1 MVEPKYRFN
10 DHLTLSYSF
19 RFNKMF
25 NNIGYSGQDAST
37 NPLTDSGVIVARRD
51 ITTYTNSVFGKYAI
65 NEKMSLNLT
74 VRHYLSYA
82 RNNAFFTLLN
92 SGDISP
98 EDIYTAPDSN
108 FNTWNMDLS
117 YSWWFAPGSQISA
130 LYRNNSI
137 DEDIS
142 NTDFSSNF
150 NKAIDNRF
158 LNHVFSISVRYFIDY
173 NSLKN

>member
-1 MVEPKYRFN
+1 
-10 DHLTLSYSF
+10 
-19 RFNKMF
+19 MF
-25 NNIGYSGQDAST
+25 NNIGYSGADTSAD
-37 NPLTDSGVIVARRD
+37 PLVDSGVIMARRN
-51 ITTYTNSVFGKYAI
+51 ITTFTNSVFGKYAI

-82 RNNAFFTLLN
+82 KNNAFFALLN

-98 EDIYTAPDSN
+98 ENNYTAPDSN

-130 LYRNNSI
+130 LYRNSSSFYEQ
-137 DEDIS
+137 DFS
-142 NTDFSSNF
+142 TDFGTNL